1 MRITVD
7 CQAIQSNNSLN
18 RGIGNYSEDF
28 LTHIL
33 TTELKLEITL
43 MVNIR
48 LPRSKVDE
56 LVKLCH
62 PGNKLEIREWMPL
75 SNCRWISG
83 EKIRREI
90 SERIYSEVLI
100 STKPDDFV
108 LLSAFEGL
116 SEDACWVLPPGIDGT
131 VIFYDAIPKIFEEKY
146 LSSMEVNEWYSL
158 TATRLSGFHRVLA
171 ISESASADATNYLDL
186 ANQKVQVIHFGVQD
200 RFFDFEESYSAENY
214 VLAVLGEDERKNK
227 INLLLAWKRLKY
239 SAPDLKLKIVY
250 KQSPPEKINNERFL
264 QENELKNYVEFL
276 GYVETHELDKLYQ
289 NCLFSIFPSF
299 YEGLG
304 LPVLESFAHFKPCI
318 VSSTSSLLELVSSN
332 ELVFDPNLPSE
343 IEQKVLGLMRDKE
356 LYSKAQQ
363 SGRDTLTR
371 YRPENKQKQVKDLFS
386 RRAEGSKS
394 QNIFQEIPRLHVN
407 FYTVLPP
414 VPSGIANYAANLI
427 HELHINSE
435 LTLISNFD
443 PILGYE
449 CPECGISL
457 DIRDRTSHEGK
468 WIDGDI
474 DIHNIGNSEH
484 HVWQIELV
492 KNYPG
497 LIIMHDG
504 YLSGLVWSMHVA
516 NSNIGGFFQQG
527 ILESSSLSFID
538 SNYFDEPHKMII
550 NEKLNQFFLESST
563 SVIVHTQEAR
573 KMIENDF
580 ALIDSSQIRVIPHF
594 ARVDHPKYENIKR
607 RKIVGVFGIIAETK
621 MYREIIEAWEKSEI
635 GGSGE
640 FQLKFVGED
649 LSDDFSTLVRN
660 ENKKV
665 RITCTGYLSDEE
677 YSLQFDDISF
687 AIQLRREFR
696 GESSGAITELLAR
709 GIPVITN
716 IEAWISDFKDAKELL
731 IHKDF
736 GTSDLAQKI
745 DLVNVGLERYVAN
758 SRDIRSDLEKSASP
772 AQCVASILNFALTSS
787 NSNATRPL
795 SHLKSIDRFF
805 PNFLE
810 KGLGDRDLAESCIRS
825 FPLQF
830 SKKRIF
836 VAVKDE
842 IESRDPVMIA
852 KASALSEQIKE
863 YTGVQI
869 VFCRNLK
876 SQGYIDT
883 CNFLF
888 VNSLYIN
895 LNLKIDH
902 KTWLRKG
909 DIFVNLTNYHDKLY
923 SEISIVDLVFR
934 EFGEY
939 LA

>member
-1 MRITVD
+1 M
-7 CQAIQSNNSLN
+7 N

-28 LTHIL
+28 LTYIL
-33 TTELKLEITL
+33 ATDLKLEITL
-43 MVNIR
+43 MVNIL
-48 LPRSKVDE
+48 LPRLKVDK

-62 PGNKLEIREWMPL
+62 PGNKVEIREWMPL

-83 EKIRREI
+83 EETKREI
-90 SERIYSEVLI
+90 SERIYAEVLI

-108 LLSAFEGL
+108 LLSPFEGL
-116 SEDACWVLPPGIDGT
+116 SEDACWALPPEIHGT

-146 LSSMEVNEWYSL
+146 LASAEVNEWYKLKAS
-158 TATRLSGFHRVLA
+158 RLSDFHRVLA
-171 ISESASADATNYLDL
+171 ISESASADATKYLDL
-186 ANQKVQVIHFGVQD
+186 ANQRVQVIHFGVLD
-200 RFFDFEESYSAENY
+200 RLFDFEDSYRAENY
-214 VLAVLGEDERKNK
+214 ALAVLGEDERKNK
-227 INLLLAWKRLKY
+227 TNLLLAWKGLKR

-264 QENELKNYVEFL
+264 RENLLENNVEFL
-276 GYVETHELDKLYQ
+276 GYVETHELDTLYQ
-289 NCLFSIFPSF
+289 NCIFSIFPSF

-318 VSSTSSLLELVSSN
+318 VSSTSALLELVSST
-332 ELVFDPNLPSE
+332 ELIFDPNLPAE
-343 IEQKVLGLMRDKE
+343 IEQKVLGLLRDKE

-363 SGRDTLTR
+363 SGRNALTR

-386 RRAEGSKS
+386 NRPQGSKI
-394 QNIFQEIPRLHVN
+394 QTAVQEFPRPHVN
-407 FYTVLPP
+407 FYTILPP

-427 HELHINSE
+427 HDLHESSE
-435 LTLISNFD
+435 LTLISNID

-457 DIRDRTSHEGK
+457 DIRDRKSHDGK

-484 HVWQIELV
+484 HVWQIDLV

-504 YLSGLVWSMHVA
+504 YLSGLSWSMHMV
-516 NSNIGGFFQQG
+516 NSNIAAFFQQG
-527 ILESSSLSFID
+527 MLESSILGFID

-550 NEKLNQFFLESST
+550 NEKMNKYFLENSI
-563 SVIVHTQEAR
+563 SVIVHTQEAK

-580 ALIDSSQIRVIPHF
+580 SLIDTSQIRVIPHF
-594 ARVDHPKYENIKR
+594 ARVDHPLYENMKR
-607 RKIVGVFGIIAETK
+607 NKIVGVFGIIAETK

-635 GGSGE
+635 GRSGE
-640 FQLKFVGED
+640 FLLKFIGED
-649 LSDDFSTLVRN
+649 LSDGFSSLVKNRN
-660 ENKKV
+660 NKA

-687 AIQLRREFR
+687 AIQLRRDFR
-696 GESSGAITELLAR
+696 GESSGAVTELLAR

-716 IEAWISDFKDAKELL
+716 IEAWISDFKAAKELL
-731 IHKDF
+731 IDTDF
-736 GTSDLAQKI
+736 GTSDLAKKI
-745 DLVNVGLERYVAN
+745 DLVKVGIERYVAN
-758 SRDIRSDLEKSASP
+758 SRDIRSELEISASP
-772 AQCVASILNFALTSS
+772 AQCVASVLSFALSS
-787 NSNATRPL
+787 LDSKAMRPL
-795 SHLKSIDRFF
+795 TQFKSIDRQF
-805 PNFLE
+805 PNFVE
-810 KGLGDRDLAESCIRS
+810 KRLGSREVAEACIRS
-825 FPLQF
+825 FPLQL

-836 VAVKDE
+836 VTVKDE
-842 IESRDPVMIA
+842 IVSGDPVMIA
-852 KASALSEQIKE
+852 KAAALFEYTKK
-863 YTGVQI
+863 YTGVQL

-883 CNFLF
+883 CNFLV
-888 VNSLYIN
+888 VNPLFIN
-895 LNLKIDH
+895 LNITVDQT
-902 KTWLRKG
+902 TWLKKG
-909 DIFVNLTNYHDKLY
+909 DIFINLTNCHDKLF
-923 SEISIVDLVFR
+923 SKIGVVELVLR